1 MNSFAKKV
9 LIVIGSNILSFIL
22 FSIPIFFSGSG
33 ERALGGLIL
42 TIILIFVSL
51 FVQLIVG
58 LGLLGNPEKRG
69 WGKALLLSVG
79 FFFIDWLFFVYYLK
93 QEKLKKSNV
102 TSIRFT
108 LLNFDVPVVSR
119 LHCGR
124 FHHS

>member
-58 LGLLGNPEKRG
+58 LGLLGNPGQRE

-79 FFFIDWLFFVYYLK
+79 FF
-93 QEKLKKSNV
+93 
-102 TSIRFT
+102 
-108 LLNFDVPVVSR
+108 LLIGFS
-119 LHCGR
+119 LCTT
-124 FHHS
+124 